1 MIFRFVDEL
10 EFKEVEI
17 KLLKEELEEKKVF
30 ISRFNI
36 NLLIV

>member
-17 KLLKEELEEKKVF
+17 KLLKEELEEKKFF
-30 ISRFNI
+30 IGRFNI